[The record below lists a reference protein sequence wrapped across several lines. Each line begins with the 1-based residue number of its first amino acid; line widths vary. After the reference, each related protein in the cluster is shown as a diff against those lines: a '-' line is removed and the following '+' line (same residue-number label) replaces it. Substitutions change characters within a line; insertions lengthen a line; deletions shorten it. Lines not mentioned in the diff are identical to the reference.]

1 MHCCQDKQCI
11 VYDTCAL
18 AGYHDGCIL
27 PAIAV
32 LAVVVAGGL
41 LPAPFMAVMLM
52 VKSLFSS
59 SPVRMYSLEEPFTVL
74 TLPPPTPQPLI
85 VNEYEIW

>member
-1 MHCCQDKQCI
+1 MEEQRELQCT
-11 VYDTCAL
+11 VHDTCTL
-18 AGYHDGCIL
+18 AAYHDGCIL

-59 SPVRMYSLEEPFTVL
+59 SPVRVYSLMEDPLTVL
-74 TLPPPTPQPLI
+74 T
-85 VNEYEIW
+85 